1 MQLNWTELLKSTMVM
16 FAVIDIVGSIPFLL
30 DIKKKAGDIHAEKAS
45 LVALGIMLAF
55 LFLGEGVINFL
66 GIDVNSFAV
75 AGSIVMFFMALEM
88 ILGITLFKQ
97 NAESMKTATIVPVA
111 FPLIA
116 GAGSMTSIIS
126 LRAEFAAVNIAIAIL
141 VNMAL
146 VYLVLRLTG
155 RIERA
160 LGEGGIAVLQKVFG
174 IILLAIAVVAI
185 FGANLR
191 NAMIAVGVVTVPVF
205 CRITRASV
213 LTVREREYVTAARAQ
228 GASHTRLLFL
238 YILPNCVEP
247 LLVQAS
253 LSMGTSVLD
262 AAGLSFLGLGAKP
275 PTPEWGTMLGDAFL
289 YYQRAPWCVAAPGAM
304 IFLMVLAFNLFGDS
318 LQDAFD
324 PRSGK

>member
-1 MQLNWTELLKSTMVM
+1 MAFDWTELLKSGMVM

-30 DIKKKAGDIHAEKAS
+30 DIKKKAGDIHAERAS

-97 NAESMKTATIVPVA
+97 SPQSMKTATIVPVA

-126 LRAEFAAVNIAIAIL
+126 LRAEYAAVNIALAIL

-146 VYLVLRLTG
+146 VYFVLRLTG
-155 RIERA
+155 RIERM

-174 IILLAIAVVAI
+174 IILLAIAVKL
-185 FGANLR
+185 FSANA
-191 NAMIAVGVVTVPVF
+191 AMLF
-205 CRITRASV
+205 
-213 LTVREREYVTAARAQ
+213 Q
-228 GASHTRLLFL
+228 SH
-238 YILPNCVEP
+238 
-247 LLVQAS
+247 
-253 LSMGTSVLD
+253 G
-262 AAGLSFLGLGAKP
+262 
-275 PTPEWGTMLGDAFL
+275 
-289 YYQRAPWCVAAPGAM
+289 
-304 IFLMVLAFNLFGDS
+304 
-318 LQDAFD
+318 
-324 PRSGK
+324 